1 MEFSYF
7 CTSFYLGMKLC
18 DMFTFYEQG
27 MEFQDTYFGMKLPT
41 FIFVVDKKY
50 IYGQLLFSQVNM
62 QTMYF

>member
-1 MEFSYF
+1 
-7 CTSFYLGMKLC
+7 MKLC